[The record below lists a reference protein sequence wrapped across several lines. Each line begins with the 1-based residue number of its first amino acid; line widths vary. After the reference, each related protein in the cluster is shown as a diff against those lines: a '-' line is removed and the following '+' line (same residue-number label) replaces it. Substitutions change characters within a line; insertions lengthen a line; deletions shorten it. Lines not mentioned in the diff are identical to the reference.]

1 MVRYLSLINYTP
13 AGIQA
18 LKDSPGREAAFCR
31 QVEAA
36 GGRVE
41 SAFWATG
48 EIDGAIVFTAPD
60 EPTANR
66 LLLSLRSCGFVHP
79 RSVRVFDREEFRGI
93 VGGI

>member
-13 AGIQA
+13 AAAQA
-18 LKDSPGREAAFCR
+18 VKDSPGREATFCK

-48 EIDGAIVFTAPD
+48 RVDGAIVFTAPD
-60 EPTANR
+60 DATATN

-79 RSVRVFDREEFRGI
+79 RSVRVF
-93 VGGI
+93 V